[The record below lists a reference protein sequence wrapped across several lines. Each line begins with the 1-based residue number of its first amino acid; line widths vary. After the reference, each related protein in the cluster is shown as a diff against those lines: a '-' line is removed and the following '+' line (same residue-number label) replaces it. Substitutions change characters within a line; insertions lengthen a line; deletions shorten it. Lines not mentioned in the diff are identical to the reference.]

1 MRKSAPALLTPKKK
15 IDFQLEIYLFHLSN
29 EQ

>member
-1 MRKSAPALLTPKKK
+1 MRKSVLESLTPKKK
-15 IDFQLEIYLFHLSN
+15 IDFQLEIYLFRLSD